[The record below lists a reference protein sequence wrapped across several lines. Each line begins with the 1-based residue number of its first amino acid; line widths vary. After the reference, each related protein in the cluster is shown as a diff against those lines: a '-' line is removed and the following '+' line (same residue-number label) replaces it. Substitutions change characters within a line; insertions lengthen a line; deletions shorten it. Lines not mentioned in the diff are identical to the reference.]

1 MLNYSVAELRV
12 FSYEEGFE
20 MMKMKNLGMK
30 S

>member
-1 MLNYSVAELRV
+1 MVNLSDLFLV